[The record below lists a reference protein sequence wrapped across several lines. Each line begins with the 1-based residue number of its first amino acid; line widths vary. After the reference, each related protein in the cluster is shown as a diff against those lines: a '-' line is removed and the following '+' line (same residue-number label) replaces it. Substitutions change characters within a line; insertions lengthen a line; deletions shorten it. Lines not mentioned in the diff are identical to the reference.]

1 VARIVAGPIE
11 LIGGTRAPHHQ
22 HLFLWP
28 CLLSLLES
36 RGGLLSWRR
45 DPGPWHPMLARR
57 PQLSGAQPGRMG
69 RGQACATGPALRGSR
84 CARSRRPSAVIPK
97 SPWGCFFNLGGQKI
111 RGGSALTRWV
121 HPPPAYKWG
130 PGHRDGHSIPSTHD
144 MLGVTVFTVLLAY
157 TSSCGVPIFQPNLS
171 ARVVGGENAVP
182 HSWPWQIS
190 LQYLKNGVWRHTCGG
205 TLITPSHV
213 LTAAHCISNTLTYR
227 VALGKNNLEVENEEG
242 SVFMGVDTI
251 FVHEKWNSFLVRKK
265 LEVQDVYGGPLLTL
279 GPTPNSQPG
288 PLSVGL
294 REQALL
300 PFTTSALD
308 SSNDIALIKLAEP
321 VELSDTIQLACLP
334 EEGSLLPQGYPC
346 YVTGW
351 GRLWT
356 NGPIADELQQGLQP
370 VVDHATCSQRDWW
383 GNNVKD
389 TMVCAGGDGVIS
401 ACNGDSGGPLNCQ
414 AKNGSWEVRG
424 IVSFGSGLSCNTLKK
439 PTVFTRVSAYNNW
452 INE

>member
-1 VARIVAGPIE
+1 
-11 LIGGTRAPHHQ
+11 
-22 HLFLWP
+22 
-28 CLLSLLES
+28 
-36 RGGLLSWRR
+36 
-45 DPGPWHPMLARR
+45 
-57 PQLSGAQPGRMG
+57 
-69 RGQACATGPALRGSR
+69 
-84 CARSRRPSAVIPK
+84 
-97 SPWGCFFNLGGQKI
+97 
-111 RGGSALTRWV
+111 
-121 HPPPAYKWG
+121 
-130 PGHRDGHSIPSTHD
+130 
-144 MLGVTVFTVLLAY
+144 
-157 TSSCGVPIFQPNLS
+157 PNLS
-171 ARVVGGENAVP
+171 ARVVGGDNAVP

-251 FVHEKWNSFLVRKK
+251 FVHEKWSSFLIRHKVARGGGEGEEATPTGAGDGVRRQIIGPPASLSASKK
-265 LEVQDVYGGPLLTL
+265 LEVQDIYGGPLLTL

-288 PLSVGL
+288 PLSIGL
-294 REQALL
+294 GEQALL
-300 PFTTSALD
+300 PFTISTLD

-321 VELSDTIQLACLP
+321 VELSDTIQPACLP

-370 VVDHATCSQRDWW
+370 VVDHATCSQKDWW
-383 GNNVKD
+383 GNNVKN

-414 AKNGSWEVRG
+414 AKDGSWELRG